1 MDNYG
6 YKKIN
11 NVFNKNK
18 SMLATPVNP
27 KKGFIEIPKEIGL
40 GMEIDEAK
48 IESESII
55 K

>member
-1 MDNYG
+1 MVVQRFLVLILEG
-6 YKKIN
+6 I
-11 NVFNKNK
+11 
-18 SMLATPVNP
+18 
-27 KKGFIEIPKEIGL
+27 IEIPKEIGL